1 MINNNNMT
9 NCKECP
15 WIVKN
20 NHNNNIVNFS
30 KRMDKPHNCHM
41 VKGGKDLWNV
51 SDITICVG
59 RKKYESEKTL

>member
-1 MINNNNMT
+1 MT

-15 WIVKN
+15 WTVKN

-30 KRMDKPHNCHM
+30 KRTDKSHNCHM

-59 RKKYESEKTL
+59 RKKYESEKTH